1 MKEEGNR
8 QFHSRGGKTP
18 FYTLQQSQANARTR
32 VPPDRKKR
40 EVTKNRKRTKIKES
54 LPLSAN
60 PLGLGITRGTYD
72 AERGLL
78 TNATAALSADI
89 SASMLDPTV

>member
-1 MKEEGNR
+1 M
-8 QFHSRGGKTP
+8 
-18 FYTLQQSQANARTR
+18 
-32 VPPDRKKR
+32 PPDRKKR
-40 EVTKNRKRTKIKES
+40 KVAKNRKRTRIKES

-60 PLGLGITRGTYD
+60 PLGLGITRGAYD

-89 SASMLDPTV
+89 SASMLDPTI